1 MRFVAGTVEEI
12 LGLESLAD
20 QTALHVDN
28 ASQHGVDATLRNG
41 ISQGVKG
48 EWGSHAMYSMGVK
61 GPTDN
66 PVGPRRGQCAL
77 RVSTE
82 AFKANSSSGDRI
94 NLWRPAT
101 AK

>member
-1 MRFVAGTVEEI
+1 VAGTVEEI

-48 EWGSHAMYSMGVK
+48 EWGSHAMYSM
-61 GPTDN
+61 
-66 PVGPRRGQCAL
+66 
-77 RVSTE
+77 E
-82 AFKANSSSGDRI
+82 
-94 NLWRPAT
+94 
-101 AK
+101 